1 MGIWGLG
8 LGPGGG
14 AAGAVSG
21 YKRLLKQHKEPDE
34 EEKALR
40 QTQECHGV
48 LKVIY
53 TNSSPCI
60 QYRRCAARSRNGSL
74 NERVR
79 L

>member
-1 MGIWGLG
+1 MGVVYYLTLLHLHSPTAALSHLEESKFSPSPGLKKMGIWGLG

-40 QTQECHGV
+40 
-48 LKVIY
+48 
-53 TNSSPCI
+53 
-60 QYRRCAARSRNGSL
+60 
-74 NERVR
+74 
-79 L
+79 